1 VTSTEILKRLV
12 LVLAPI
18 TDSEYEDE
26 HEDDHEKDNSAI

>member
-1 VTSTEILKRLV
+1 VLV

-18 TDSEYEDE
+18 TDSEYDDE